1 MASSG
6 WMLRVEVGKFEVNC
20 FVSELDCHE
29 AWLSWVLYLYKC
41 DPDGHM
47 QGC

>member
-20 FVSELDCHE
+20 FVSELDCHV